1 MKKLKLFLLTF
12 LFFGF
17 ANAGIYDGVV
27 IDTGTKTAERNL
39 SGLLGIAKDAD
50 TPSTYLITLDGSDG
64 TIKSEIYSYGTPTE
78 LTIATGVIT
87 AIRSYHKVDTQA
99 DDATDEL
106 DTINGG
112 SAGMLL
118 ILTSEN
124 DGRDTTLKHGTGN
137 LRLSQGN
144 DFILDNINATIIL
157 IYNGTNWL
165 EISRSA
171 NL

>member
-1 MKKLKLFLLTF
+1 MKKIKIILSIF

-39 SGLLGIAKDAD
+39 SGLFGVAKDAD

-87 AIRSYHKVDTQA
+87 AIRSYHKIDTQG
-99 DDATDEL
+99 DLGTDEL

-112 SAGMLL
+112 SLGMIL

-124 DGRDTTLKHGTGN
+124 DGRDTTLKHATGN

-144 DFILDNINATIIL
+144 DFILDNINATITL